1 MEENMKKILFTLLA
15 VLLSANIVMAQE
27 GPEGK
32 GKGKGKGRKMPPE
45 CKKCLE
51 DNGMVKGDKAS
62 RKAALEKC
70 QAECPKPEAA
80 PAE

>member
-1 MEENMKKILFTLLA
+1 MKKILFTLLA

-32 GKGKGKGRKMPPE
+32 GKGKGRKMPPE

-62 RKAALEKC
+62 MKAALEKC

>member
-32 GKGKGKGRKMPPE
+32 GKGKGGKMPPE

-62 RKAALEKC
+62 MKAALEKC